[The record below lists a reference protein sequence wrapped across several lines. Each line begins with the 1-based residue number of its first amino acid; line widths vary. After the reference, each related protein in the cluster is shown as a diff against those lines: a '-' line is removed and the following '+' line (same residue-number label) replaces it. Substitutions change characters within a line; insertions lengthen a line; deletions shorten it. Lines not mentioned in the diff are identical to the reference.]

1 MICELC
7 KSENVSI
14 QTVSDVRSRG
24 GHLPVWYYISFIWLL
39 DLAFLFPIAR
49 ILKRKADATKTKLRQ
64 IATCQNCGHHWEVK

>member
-24 GHLPVWYYISFIWLL
+24 GLPIWYYFSCIWVF
-39 DLAFLFPIAR
+39 DWIFFFTIAK
-49 ILKRKADATKTKLRQ
+49 ILKRTKTKLRQ
-64 IATCQNCGHHWEVK
+64 IATCQNCGYHWEVK